1 MITTTLLADASMA
14 VVDCRCEAGAPAK
27 PFAEVH
33 GTCSVSFVR
42 RGSFGYASRGR
53 SRELVAGSTLIG
65 LAGDEYACTHEH
77 HARGDEC
84 LSFQLAPEL
93 AEALDDRP
101 ATWRAGALPP
111 LPGLVVLGELAQ
123 AAAEGR
129 SDVGLG
135 EAGMLYAAR
144 AVALVRDAP
153 RTAPPRATLRERRR
167 AVEAALWIEA
177 NAPEAI
183 DLGSVAGR
191 AGLSRFHF
199 LRLFAGALGVTP
211 HQHLVRAR
219 LRRAARLLAHGDCAV
234 TEAAFEAGF
243 GDLSNFVRTFRRAA
257 GVSPGAFRRL
267 ARGDRNILQALLA
280 PPALR

>member
-14 VVDCRCEAGAPAK
+14 VVDCRCEAGAAAK
-27 PFAEVH
+27 YFGEVH
-33 GTCSVSFVR
+33 RACSVSFVR

-65 LAGDEYACTHEH
+65 RAGDEYACTHEH

-111 LPGLVVLGELAQ
+111 LPGLAVIGELAQ

-129 SDVGLG
+129 SDVGLD

-144 AVALVRDAP
+144 AVALVRGGT
-153 RTAPPRATLRERRR
+153 RTAPPRATPRERRR

-177 NAPEAI
+177 NAHEEI
-183 DLGSVAGR
+183 DLGRAAKH

-199 LRLFAGALGVTP
+199 LRLFAKSLGVTP
-211 HQHLVRAR
+211 HQHLVRSR
-219 LRRAARLLAHGDCAV
+219 LRRAARLLARDACAV
-234 TEAAFEAGF
+234 TDAAFEAGF
-243 GDLSNFVRTFRRAA
+243 GDLSNFVRTFRRAV
-257 GVSPGAFRRL
+257 GVSPRGFRRM
-267 ARGDRNILQALLA
+267 AKGDRNILQDRIGVLA
-280 PPALR
+280 VG

>member
-42 RGSFGYASRGR
+42 QGSFGYASRGR

-153 RTAPPRATLRERRR
+153 RGRRR
-167 AVEAALWIEA
+167 REPPSASAAA
-177 NAPEAI
+177 RSRRRS
-183 DLGSVAGR
+183 GSRRTPTRRSTWARWR
-191 AGLSRFHF
+191 AG
-199 LRLFAGALGVTP
+199 
-211 HQHLVRAR
+211 
-219 LRRAARLLAHGDCAV
+219 
-234 TEAAFEAGF
+234 
-243 GDLSNFVRTFRRAA
+243 
-257 GVSPGAFRRL
+257 
-267 ARGDRNILQALLA
+267 
-280 PPALR
+280 PA

>member
-1 MITTTLLADASMA
+1 MITTTLLANASMA

-27 PFAEVH
+27 ARTELHSAF
-33 GTCSVSFVR
+33 SVSFVR

-53 SRELVAGSTLIG
+53 RCELVAGSTLVG
-65 LAGDEYACTHEH
+65 RAVDEYVCTHD
-77 HARGDEC
+77 HACGDEC

-129 SDVGLG
+129 SDVGPD

-153 RTAPPRATLRERRR
+153 PTAPPRATPRERRR

-177 NAPEAI
+177 NAHEEI
-183 DLGSVAGR
+183 DLGQAAR
-191 AGLSRFHF
+191 QAGLSRFHF
-199 LRLFAGALGVTP
+199 LRLFAKALGVTP
-211 HQHLVRAR
+211 HQHLVRSR
-219 LRRAARLLAHGDCAV
+219 LRRAARLLARGDCAV
-234 TEAAFEAGF
+234 TDAAFEAGF

-257 GVSPGAFRRL
+257 GVSPRAYRQAAKGGRNVRQ
-267 ARGDRNILQALLA
+267 DRPAA
-280 PPALR
+280 PALR